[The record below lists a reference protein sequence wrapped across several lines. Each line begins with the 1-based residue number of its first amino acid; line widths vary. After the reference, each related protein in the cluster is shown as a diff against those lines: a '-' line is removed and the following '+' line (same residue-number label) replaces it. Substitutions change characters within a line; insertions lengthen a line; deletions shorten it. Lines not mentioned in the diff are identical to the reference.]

1 MFDFTLKFIDG
12 TPVPDDYAT
21 KLDAFTRSIL
31 DCDITAE
38 TFGEDDELVMGPY
51 WITPAPATDN

>member
-1 MFDFTLKFIDG
+1 MPDFTLKFIDG

-31 DCDITAE
+31 DCDIT
-38 TFGEDDELVMGPY
+38 EDDELVMGPY
-51 WITPAPATDN
+51 WITPAPATND